1 MTRNYFDKSYSNS
14 KFVVPLSPSE
24 SFARYGISNREPM
37 AKCWGRVRKS
47 GTPFG
52 PTLYEDGT
60 IEGMPYRNVNEL
72 VSVRLVS
79 KKYSINPYFNL
90 RKERSDEIESVDSS
104 EISSA
109 EDLPKPG
116 DFTRFRNRGFTI
128 IAVQLLWLAIWIVPQ
143 NHSWIFCN
151 FVIFGCVFSFLLL
164 SLNESSAGSELNW
177 LSSGSVRYSTEIQL
191 AIKGET
197 EIFDLGVASE
207 ETLRRRRFHEWVLA
221 SSFGLF
227 IVNFVAAVLEGGNE
241 TGPIEL
247 VTSEKAMISASA
259 FFWLFLTTSTSYGFI
274 LKRDWLE
281 SLKWKIRLLE
291 WDKPKRNRHNNW
303 KKVPIY
309 GAFDFYSAFTKK
321 INENSGNE
329 MIGQDILEL
338 LAANESQYLEFKG
351 SVWTKYDPRDY
362 SIIDK
367 QSKKSMQ
374 LQDSVVKTIAAFLNT
389 DGGTLLIGVAD
400 KPRDEIGTLAEVV
413 GIENDF
419 KWLKK
424 GRQDRE
430 GYVHALQQLLSDAFD
445 DESIVSMRLKILF
458 PEHQGLTICRIDVT
472 SLPRVIN
479 GELYVK
485 TKTMGP
491 EEFFFRASDT
501 TTHASVKSANRYIR
515 HHFEGFSRKR
525 E

>member
-1 MTRNYFDKSYSNS
+1 M
-14 KFVVPLSPSE
+14 
-24 SFARYGISNREPM
+24 
-37 AKCWGRVRKS
+37 
-47 GTPFG
+47 
-52 PTLYEDGT
+52 
-60 IEGMPYRNVNEL
+60 
-72 VSVRLVS
+72 
-79 KKYSINPYFNL
+79 
-90 RKERSDEIESVDSS
+90 
-104 EISSA
+104 
-109 EDLPKPG
+109 
-116 DFTRFRNRGFTI
+116 
-128 IAVQLLWLAIWIVPQ
+128 
-143 NHSWIFCN
+143 
-151 FVIFGCVFSFLLL
+151 
-164 SLNESSAGSELNW
+164 
-177 LSSGSVRYSTEIQL
+177 
-191 AIKGET
+191 
-197 EIFDLGVASE
+197 
-207 ETLRRRRFHEWVLA
+207 
-221 SSFGLF
+221 
-227 IVNFVAAVLEGGNE
+227 VLEGGGE
-241 TGPIEL
+241 TGPNEL
-247 VTSEKAMISASA
+247 VTSEKAMISATA

-281 SLKWKIRLLE
+281 SLKWKIRILE

-309 GAFDFYSAFTKK
+309 GAFDFYSAFTNK

-329 MIGQDILEL
+329 MIGHDILEL
-338 LAANESQYLEFKG
+338 LAVNESQYLEYKG
-351 SVWTKYDPRDY
+351 SVWTMYDPSDY

-374 LQDSVVKTIAAFLNT
+374 LQDSVVKTVAAFLNT

-430 GYVHALQQLLSDAFD
+430 GYTHALLQLLSDAFD
-445 DESIVSMRLKILF
+445 DEAIVSMRLKISF

-472 SLPRVIN
+472 PLPRVIN

-485 TKTMGP
+485 TKTMGS